1 MDKTILLQLIARGES
16 SSLDF
21 KRELNLESA
30 RDKAEFVKD
39 LIAIANSVDEVGHLV
54 IGVKDDGSVVGTKR
68 LQKKNQQIARRYIEP
83 MPKLFIDHNAVEIEG
98 REVLLALVSVQPTS
112 LPHKVRK
119 AIERLEQDEVF
130 VRDGTVVSRAG
141 PDEVLRLY
149 RKQNLPTSDL
159 GAYLHAARR
168 HSNSRITK
176 ARSRPLRPQLISILH
191 WICFLNAQ
199 TLVVNI
205 TASLRIKT
213 NSYWLQKQFLKISKT
228 H

>member
-68 LQKKNQQIARRYIEP
+68 LPEERIQQIARRYIEP

-149 RKQNLPTSDL
+149 RKQNLASDL

-168 HSNSRITK
+168 ISNSRITDT
-176 ARSRPLRPQLISILH
+176 RSGPIRPQLISILH